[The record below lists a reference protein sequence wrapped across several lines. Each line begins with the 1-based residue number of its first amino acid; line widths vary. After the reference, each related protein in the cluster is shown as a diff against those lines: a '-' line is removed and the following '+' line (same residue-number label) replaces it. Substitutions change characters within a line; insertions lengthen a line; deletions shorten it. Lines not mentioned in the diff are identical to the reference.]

1 MYLKG
6 IAFFPRFKNSD
17 IAELADTHPEWDR
30 AVRDLALSVAKTA
43 PKTIV
48 YLSQGEPSFTD
59 ALAVLYQPGLMGKCG
74 DRWLQMTGDLNLMND
89 FHDRLNESGVDAVFI
104 NDTEAERYDIT
115 PVIPQPLNA
124 AVTAI
129 DRVYPD
135 HESVVVNVG
144 GVDHTTLYR
153 AGRILR
159 QAIESGD
166 RDVMIAVAADQRQA
180 GGFLEALEGQDTA
193 GLMALLEKP
202 AESGDLA
209 ADIMAAGATD
219 GIYTRWHD
227 LGKEGLTGVGRL
239 DYDLDRD
246 DPTYESLLAQIDRK
260 RTAAHRKV
268 LSGADPYVGLAM
280 AAVEKWVRENAQLDS
295 ELFLEKY
302 KADYPDDVAR
312 MTDSVEASGVFVTL
326 FKSGEVRGWAGGFR
340 PTAPDI
346 SREIVKTAIAA
357 ASEDPRFLQIET
369 EELNQITA
377 KVDIVTDV
385 EDVWTASEID
395 PKKEGVVVEKGL
407 RASFVMPDASFDS
420 AEQAIAKAKE
430 RAGIPA
436 DEPDDER
443 EFGGDKLF
451 VRKFT
456 VETHALDA

>member
-6 IAFFPRFKNSD
+6 IAFFPRFNNSQ
-17 IAELADTHPEWDR
+17 IANLADTRPQWDR

-48 YLSQGEPSFTD
+48 YIGPGEPSFTD

-89 FHDRLNESGVDAVFI
+89 FHDRLNEAGVDAVFI
-104 NDTEAERYDIT
+104 NDTEAERYQIT
-115 PVIPQPLNA
+115 PVIPQPLNT

-135 HESVVVNVG
+135 HESVVINVG

-166 RDVMIAVAADQRQA
+166 RDVMIAVAADQRKA
-180 GGFLEALEGQDTA
+180 ESFIAALEGQDPS

-202 AESGDLA
+202 ANGGDLS
-209 ADIMAAGATD
+209 ADLMAFGATD
-219 GIYTRWHD
+219 GIHTTWHSFEKD
-227 LGKEGLTGVGRL
+227 GLSGVGRL
-239 DYDLDRD
+239 DYDLDRN
-246 DPTYESLLAQIDRK
+246 DPTYDSLLAQIESR

-280 AAVEKWVRENAQLDS
+280 AAVEKWVRENAQLDAA
-295 ELFLEKY
+295 LFLEKY
-302 KADYPDDVAR
+302 KAEHPADVTR

-326 FKSGEVRGWAGGFR
+326 LKSGEARGWAGSFR

-346 SREIVKTAIAA
+346 SREIVQTAIAA
-357 ASEDPRFLQIET
+357 ASEDPRFLSVEA

-385 EDVWTASEID
+385 EDVWELSEID
-395 PKKEGVVVEKGL
+395 PKTQGVIVEKGL
-407 RASFVMPDASFDS
+407 RASFVMPDTSFAS
-420 AEQAIAKAKE
+420 AQQAVDKAKE
-430 RAGIPA
+430 RAGISA

-451 VRKFT
+451 IRRFS
-456 VETHALDA
+456 VETHTIAV

>member
-1 MYLKG
+1 M
-6 IAFFPRFKNSD
+6 
-17 IAELADTHPEWDR
+17 
-30 AVRDLALSVAKTA
+30 
-43 PKTIV
+43 
-48 YLSQGEPSFTD
+48 
-59 ALAVLYQPGLMGKCG
+59 
-74 DRWLQMTGDLNLMND
+74 
-89 FHDRLNESGVDAVFI
+89 
-104 NDTEAERYDIT
+104 
-115 PVIPQPLNA
+115 
-124 AVTAI
+124 TAI

-193 GLMALLEKP
+193 DLMALLEKP

-209 ADIMAAGATD
+209 ADIMAVGATD
-219 GIYTRWHD
+219 GIYTKWHD
-227 LGKEGLTGVGRL
+227 F
-239 DYDLDRD
+239 
-246 DPTYESLLAQIDRK
+246 
-260 RTAAHRKV
+260 
-268 LSGADPYVGLAM
+268 PYVGLAM
-280 AAVEKWVRENAQLDS
+280 AAVEKWVRENTQLDS

-340 PTAPDI
+340 PTALDI

-377 KVDIVTDV
+377 KVDIVMDV
-385 EDVWTASEID
+385 EDVWALSEID

-407 RASFVMPDASFDS
+407 RASFVMPDGSFAS
-420 AEQAIAKAKE
+420 AEQAVAKAKE

>member
-6 IAFFPRFKNSD
+6 IAFFPRFNNSQ
-17 IAELADTHPEWDR
+17 IADLADTRPQWDR
-30 AVRDLALSVAKTA
+30 AIRDLALSVAKTA

-48 YLSQGEPSFTD
+48 YIGAGEPSFTD
-59 ALAVLYQPGLMGKCG
+59 ALAVIYQPGLMGKCG

-104 NDTEAERYDIT
+104 NDTEAKHYQIT

-124 AVTAI
+124 SVTAI

-135 HESVVVNVG
+135 HESVVINVG

-159 QAIESGD
+159 QTIESGD
-166 RDVMIAVAADQRQA
+166 RDVMIAVAADQRKA
-180 GGFLEALEGQDTA
+180 ENFIAALEEQNPSD
-193 GLMALLEKP
+193 LMTLLEKP
-202 AESGDLA
+202 ANGGDLS
-209 ADIMAAGATD
+209 ADLMAFGATD
-219 GIYTRWHD
+219 GIHTTWHSFEKD
-227 LGKEGLTGVGRL
+227 GLLGVGRL
-239 DYDLDRD
+239 DYDLNRD
-246 DPTYESLLAQIDRK
+246 DPIYDSLLAQIESK

-280 AAVEKWVRENAQLDS
+280 AAVEKWVRENAQLDAS
-295 ELFLEKY
+295 LFLEKY
-302 KADYPDDVAR
+302 KADHPADVTR
-312 MTDSVEASGVFVTL
+312 MTDTVEASGVFVTL
-326 FKSGEVRGWAGGFR
+326 LKSGEVRGWAGSFR

-346 SREIVKTAIAA
+346 SREIVQTAIAA
-357 ASEDPRFLQIET
+357 ASKDPRFLPVET

-385 EDVWTASEID
+385 EDVWKLSEID
-395 PKKEGVVVEKGL
+395 PKTQGVIVEKGL
-407 RASFVMPDASFDS
+407 RASFVMPDESFAS
-420 AEQAIAKAKE
+420 AQQAVDKAKE

-451 VRKFT
+451 VRRFS
-456 VETHALDA
+456 VETHTTTV